1 LSGFLAYGNRR
12 LKRGGARGSPVRVSL
27 GAAWLDITG
36 EDPTPLRLPF
46 ATIERMRSG
55 YTEVKGGPNYQTILW
70 PAGDTPITL
79 APLREDRLPYAA
91 LVRTLAA
98 RVAASRGPRAV
109 ERGDT
114 AFGALFGPVT
124 IGLLLIAALGV
135 CAYALADHPF
145 PLRWLPALVP
155 ALIFGLLTWR
165 YHAVHRPRPVRD
177 LAELDRQLPR

>member
-1 LSGFLAYGNRR
+1 MSGFRAYGNRR

-79 APLREDRLPYAA
+79 APLREDRLLYAA
-91 LVRTLAA
+91 FVSALAA
-98 RVAASRGPRAV
+98 QVAAGRGTPAV
-109 ERGDT
+109 ERGET
-114 AFGALFGPVT
+114 AFGALLGPLL
-124 IGLLLIAALGV
+124 IGLLLIAALFVG
-135 CAYALADHPF
+135 AYALADHP
-145 PLRWLPALVP
+145 PYLRWLPALLP
-155 ALIFGLLTWR
+155 ALVFALMLWR
-165 YHAVHRPRPVRD
+165 YRTIHRPRPVAD